1 LARWSLYFQRPQAL
15 PDPVAGRSRKAG
27 IHVIKPAGESS
38 PALPW
43 LSLAFSKEM
52 PLKRIQ
58 IDFPGLQEDFRK
70 LGLGLMLAS
79 SIGALLQNGGFTNA
93 LFTLAIGFALWAIG
107 IIRIMEVKP

>member
-1 LARWSLYFQRPQAL
+1 
-15 PDPVAGRSRKAG
+15 
-27 IHVIKPAGESS
+27 
-38 PALPW
+38 
-43 LSLAFSKEM
+43 M